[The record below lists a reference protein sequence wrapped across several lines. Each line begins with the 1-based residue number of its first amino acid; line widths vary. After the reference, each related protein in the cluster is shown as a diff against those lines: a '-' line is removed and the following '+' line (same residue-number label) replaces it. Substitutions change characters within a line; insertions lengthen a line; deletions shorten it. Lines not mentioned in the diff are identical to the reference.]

1 MELEPVI
8 GLEVHVQMNTKSK
21 IFCGCSAKFG
31 EEPNRN
37 TCPVCLGMPGVLPVL
52 NREVVNLCIKTALA
66 TGCRVNPVSRF
77 SRKNYFYPDLPKGYQ
92 ISQYELPLA
101 EKGQIEILSDGK
113 KKAIGITRIHLEEDA
128 GKSIHGD
135 NLGNPDSSYVDF
147 NRTGVPLMEIVSE
160 PEIHSPGEAREYLQN
175 LKSILEYIQV
185 SDCNMEEGSLRCDA
199 NISLRPVGQQKLG
212 TRTEL
217 KNMNSF
223 RNVQKALEYEIERQ
237 THLLKKGVAIVQGSR
252 LWDAVK
258 NETVA
263 MRDKEEAND
272 YRYFPE
278 PDLAPIAV
286 DQDWIRG
293 IEKTLPELP
302 AAKRARFVSRYEI
315 PEYDAGVLTAS
326 MDVADY
332 YERSVSLAGNP
343 KMVSNWVMGDVLRVL
358 KEKNIAVEQFP
369 VSSDSLA
376 SMIGMIAEGTI
387 SGAIAKTV
395 FEEMAATG
403 KDPKAIVEE
412 RGLVQISDEKMI
424 VEMVDKVLASHP
436 SELETYKNGKETLF
450 GFFVGQAM
458 KAAKGKANPAV
469 VNRILKEKLTRLKEQ

>member
-21 IFCGCSAKFG
+21 IFCGCSTKFG

-147 NRTGVPLMEIVSE
+147 NRTGVPLMEVVSE

-199 NISLRPVGQQKLG
+199 NISLRPVGQEKLG

-223 RNVQKALEYEIERQ
+223 RNVQRALEYEIERQ
-237 THLLKKGVAIVQGSR
+237 THLLEKGVAIVQGSR
-252 LWDAVK
+252 LWDAAK

-376 SMIGMIAEGTI
+376 SMIGMIAKGTI

-458 KAAKGKANPAV
+458 KAAKGKADPAL